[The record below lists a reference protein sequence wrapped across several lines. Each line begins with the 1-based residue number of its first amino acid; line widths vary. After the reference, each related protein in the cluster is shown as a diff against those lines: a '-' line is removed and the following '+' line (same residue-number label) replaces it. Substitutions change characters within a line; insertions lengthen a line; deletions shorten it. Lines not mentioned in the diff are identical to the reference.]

1 MDKNNDDKERTY
13 RSKGLLWGMALGS
26 IVGAII
32 TRLTDTP
39 TALAFCI
46 SIGMLLGF
54 AIGSNI
60 KRQKSDK
67 E

>member
-1 MDKNNDDKERTY
+1 MDKNNDNKEQTY
-13 RSKGLLWGMALGS
+13 RSKGMLWGVALGS

-32 TRLTDTP
+32 ARLTDTP
-39 TALAFCI
+39 AAQGFCI
-46 SIGMLLGF
+46 SIGILLGF

-67 E
+67 V

>member
-1 MDKNNDDKERTY
+1 MDKNDNKEQTY
-13 RSKGLLWGMALGS
+13 RSKGMLWGVALGS
-26 IVGAII
+26 IVGATI

-39 TALAFCI
+39 KALAFCI
-46 SIGMLLGF
+46 SIGMLLGP

-60 KRQKSDK
+60 KRHKSDK